1 MGKKQPFTN
10 KELRTKYNR
19 WNMNFKR
26 AIDEILNLP
35 PESQQTLWFVVLQE
49 CLYNGE
55 SNVFLSEM
63 YQRDDLY
70 SEDEKGILSDVQL
83 APMNR
88 ARLMEGMKSFI
99 LNSGK
104 RKWKDTLNKIE
115 ESTYRETY

>member
-104 RKWKDTLNKIE
+104 RKWQDTLNKIE